1 MEVWFHRAVP
11 FGSLMENQHLG
22 LCRLPLRCVWQW
34 RRKQVRIHHY
44 SQRRIPFIQKFKE
57 MVGGLFDGMMEEVGL
72 DNEQLA
78 YLLEKGF
85 ESKQRKIFAQLLL
98 VDDFLKFKT
107 LMVNR
112 NKALEAEAMKALQE
126 SQHPEVAHSK
136 HHHKGVSQE

>member
-1 MEVWFHRAVP
+1 M
-11 FGSLMENQHLG
+11 
-22 LCRLPLRCVWQW
+22 
-34 RRKQVRIHHY
+34 
-44 SQRRIPFIQKFKE
+44 QKFKE

-126 SQHPEVAHSK
+126 SQHPEVSHSK